1 MATRHIVSI
10 AAAATLAAG
19 LACGASAIATPT
31 TGAELAA
38 TTWSQGAEP
47 GHAEGR
53 ARAGM
58 RARGGARIAAMRD
71 PALAA
76 IVNLRAIERVY
87 RFEKRE
93 GELPEYLRSVLARTQ
108 DPTVRN
114 YVNFRLARIEMR
126 DKDAKGALEALERG
140 LEENLQRLQ

>member
-10 AAAATLAAG
+10 AAAAALAAG
-19 LACGASAIATPT
+19 LACGANAIATPT
-31 TGAELAA
+31 TGSELAA
-38 TTWSQGAEP
+38 ASWAQAGEP
-47 GHAEGR
+47 EPGR

-87 RFEKRE
+87 RHEQRE
-93 GELPEYLRSVLARTQ
+93 AELPDYLRSVLARTQ
-108 DPTVRN
+108 DATVRN

-126 DKDAKGALEALERG
+126 EKDAKGALEALERG
-140 LEENLQRLQ
+140 LEENLRRLQ